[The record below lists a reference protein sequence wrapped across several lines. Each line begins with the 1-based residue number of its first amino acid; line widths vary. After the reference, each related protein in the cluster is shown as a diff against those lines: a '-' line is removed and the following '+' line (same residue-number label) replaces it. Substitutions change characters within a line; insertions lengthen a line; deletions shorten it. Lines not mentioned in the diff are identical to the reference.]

1 MNEQGVIA
9 NASAVDVHDGAQSAS
24 GSDATRP
31 VSYGARLASQRQ
43 SAGLG
48 VTDVAAQL
56 RLHPNQVRAIEQED
70 LTRLPAPAYVRGFVR
85 SYARML
91 KIDPSPLLND
101 LNAKLEPA
109 RESVVDGG
117 ATDYS
122 AAHAASRER
131 KLPQWMFG
139 TALLVLIALGVV
151 GWLANQPQQ
160 QPQSPAPVAVAA
172 VPAAAPGP
180 TATESVAPL
189 TLSQIPASQAPVS
202 QAAVSEAMAREAAAG
217 EAAAS
222 TAAADPVPAPTD
234 SAEPTVASS
243 VIAGAAA
250 PTLVLRFS
258 GASWAEVTDRGGKI
272 LLSQLNSE
280 GAEHALDGELPLTV
294 VIGDANFASV
304 EVRGGA
310 FNLRPFIRNN
320 VARFTIK

>member
-1 MNEQGVIA
+1 MSNNSTVGMRTGV
-9 NASAVDVHDGAQSAS
+9 QSN
-24 GSDATRP
+24 SDADAAAP
-31 VSYGARLASQRQ
+31 ISYGARLAMQRQ

-70 LTRLPAPAYVRGFVR
+70 LARLPAPAYVRGFVR

-91 KIDPSPLLND
+91 KIDPSPLLSD

-139 TALLVLIALGVV
+139 TALLILIALGVL

-160 QPQSPAPVAVAA
+160 QPLPPTPVAGPAG
-172 VPAAAPGP
+172 PAAAPAMAP
-180 TATESVAPL
+180 TEPAAPIN
-189 TLSQIPASQAPVS
+189 T
-202 QAAVSEAMAREAAAG
+202 SEATASPATASPAAASEATAS

-234 SAEPTVASS
+234 TAEPTVASS
-243 VIAGAAA
+243 VIASGAA
-250 PTLVLRFS
+250 PTLVLRFN

-304 EVRGGA
+304 QVRGAA
-310 FNLRPFIRNN
+310 FNLQPFTRNN
-320 VARFTIK
+320 IARFTIK

>member
-1 MNEQGVIA
+1 MSNDSTVGMRTGV
-9 NASAVDVHDGAQSAS
+9 QSN
-24 GSDATRP
+24 SDADAAAP
-31 VSYGARLASQRQ
+31 VSYGARLAMQRQ

-70 LTRLPAPAYVRGFVR
+70 LARLPAPAYIRGFVR

-91 KIDPSPLLND
+91 KIDPSPLLSD

-109 RESVVDGG
+109 RESVLDGG

-139 TALLVLIALGVV
+139 AALLILIALGVV

-160 QPQSPAPVAVAA
+160 QPLPPTPAALPAA
-172 VPAAAPGP
+172 PAAAP
-180 TATESVAPL
+180 AMASTEPAA
-189 TLSQIPASQAPVS
+189 QIIT
-202 QAAVSEAMAREAAAG
+202 SEATASPGTASPAAASEATAS

-234 SAEPTVASS
+234 TAEPTVASS
-243 VIAGAAA
+243 VIASGAA
-250 PTLVLRFS
+250 PTLVLRFN

-272 LLSQLNSE
+272 LLSQLSSE

-304 EVRGGA
+304 EVRGAA
-310 FNLRPFIRNN
+310 FNLRPFTRNN

>member
-1 MNEQGVIA
+1 MIEQGVIS
-9 NASAVDVHDGAQSAS
+9 NDSTVGMRNGVQSN
-24 GSDATRP
+24 SDADAAAP
-31 VSYGARLASQRQ
+31 VSYGARLAMQRQ

-70 LTRLPAPAYVRGFVR
+70 LARLPAPAYIRGFVR

-91 KIDPSPLLND
+91 KIDPSPLLSD

-139 TALLVLIALGVV
+139 TALLILIALGVV

-160 QPQSPAPVAVAA
+160 QPLPPTPVA
-172 VPAAAPGP
+172 VPAAPAAAPAMAP
-180 TATESVAPL
+180 TEPAAP
-189 TLSQIPASQAPVS
+189 IIA
-202 QAAVSEAMAREAAAG
+202 SEATASPATASPAAASEATAS

-234 SAEPTVASS
+234 TAEPTVASS
-243 VIAGAAA
+243 VIASGAA
-250 PTLVLRFS
+250 PTLVLRFN

-304 EVRGGA
+304 QVRGAA
-310 FNLRPFIRNN
+310 FNLQPFTRNN
-320 VARFTIK
+320 IARFTIK